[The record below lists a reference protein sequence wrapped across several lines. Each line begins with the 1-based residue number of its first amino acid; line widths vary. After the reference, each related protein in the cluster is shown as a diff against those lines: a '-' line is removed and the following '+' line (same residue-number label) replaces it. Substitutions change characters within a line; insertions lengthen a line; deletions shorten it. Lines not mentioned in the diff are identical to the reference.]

1 MGNMRVRDLF
11 CTNYDFEIIKDI
23 QRTIATNEEDIA
35 F

>member
-11 CTNYDFEIIKDI
+11 CTNYDSEVIKDI
-23 QRTIATNEEDIA
+23 QRTIATNEDEID

>member
-1 MGNMRVRDLF
+1 MGNMRVKDLF
-11 CTNYDFEIIKDI
+11 CTDYEFSVIKDI